1 MVLWLLL
8 GTFSMVAMLWTAAH
22 KTVVISA
29 RSQEQGELVPEYRTE
44 QTGEMQLPMQT
55 DQKADRQICI
65 PLESGTKAENVV
77 VENHYMEKE
86 LWIYIENGRKAF
98 YKERRITGDLNP
110 VEKGICEAQNEG
122 VLLRLSMREVLEYHS
137 TLEEGS
143 LWVDYVSPK
152 ELYDRIVVL
161 DPVGGG
167 RDPGVTASGC
177 QEKEVALSVARQT
190 AQLMED
196 RQVNIL
202 PVQRISMLRKRQEGS
217 SPTGLEQ
224 ICIWRSDCRQIRRI
238 RRSMGSAENIMMNI
252 IFRSSATFSG
262 PIALQGRLRWRP
274 AIGQWDFSRQ
284 QRKMSCG
291 RSQSRQPESLWGM

>member
-29 RSQEQGELVPEYRTE
+29 RSQEQGELIPEYRTE

-65 PLESGTKAENVV
+65 PLEAGTKAENVV

-137 TLEEGS
+137 TLEEGY

-190 AQLMED
+190 AQLMEGEGISYPYRGYRCYERGKKAVRRLGWSRSVSGD
-196 RQVNIL
+196 RIV
-202 PVQRISMLRKRQEGS
+202 VRSGGCV
-217 SPTGLEQ
+217 GLWDQ
-224 ICIWRSDCRQIRRI
+224 RRI
-238 RRSMGSAENIMMNI
+238 
-252 IFRSSATFSG
+252 
-262 PIALQGRLRWRP
+262 
-274 AIGQWDFSRQ
+274 
-284 QRKMSCG
+284 
-291 RSQSRQPESLWGM
+291 